1 MESMP
6 SLGDLHRFVRADAP
20 WIEVSPMQAIKILW
34 IGRESGAWVSMD
46 RWKAGFVARRHKHL
60 APAHVFCL
68 SGKMRHN
75 DTEAIMSAGD
85 YSYEP
90 AGSIHGSSTAIEDNV
105 HLIFQLGAVLHLN
118 DDDTPCGYHGW
129 EAMES
134 IRAKALAR

>member
-1 MESMP
+1 MDSLP
-6 SLGDLHRFVRADAP
+6 HLGDLHTFIRADAP
-20 WIEVSPMQAIKILW
+20 WIEQSPMTAIKVLW
-34 IGRESGAWVSMD
+34 VGRESGTWVSMH

-75 DTEAIMSAGD
+75 DTDAIMGPGD

-90 AGSIHGSSTAIEDNV
+90 SGVIHGATTAIEDNV

-118 DDDTPCGYHGW
+118 DDDTPAGYHGW
-129 EAMES
+129 EAMEA
-134 IRAKALAR
+134 IRAQAR